1 MPTGSMVFL
10 VFTGV
15 VTFAVLVQTVVLVA
29 IIVAAKAAQRKIM
42 EQVEKLH
49 DELLPVL
56 TSHCRS
62 DGTGRRYDAAS
73 SCHHRNVQT
82 ASERLRQQ
90 VDHIDGMV
98 ADVTGKT
105 RHQVTRIDGMVTD
118 TLDGVARGTRT
129 IQDNVMAP
137 LRQIG
142 GWMNTIRTALDL
154 LRRGRRHRRPG
165 TVTTQ
170 ISESSAAATAPV
182 QLILRQRNRKRN

>member
-1 MPTGSMVFL
+1 MPTGSTVFL

-29 IIVAAKAAQRKIM
+29 MIIGAKAAQRKIM

-49 DELLPVL
+49 DELHPVL
-56 TSHCRS
+56 N
-62 DGTGRRYDAAS
+62 AATDLMALADDMTP
-73 SCHHRNVQT
+73 RLRAITVNVQT
-82 ASERLRQQ
+82 ASDRLRQQ

-98 ADVTGKT
+98 ADITGKT

-118 TLDGVARGTRT
+118 TLDGVARGART

-154 LRRGRRHRRPG
+154 LRGGERRGDRRPRRYDE
-165 TVTTQ
+165 
-170 ISESSAAATAPV
+170 I
-182 QLILRQRNRKRN
+182 